1 MTISVPPAQLAR
13 TRDLFR
19 QWPASRSHAPE
30 AEVRSLIGKLS
41 DLCEVIRPGKFTVGR
56 MLNQLGLPPSQW
68 WQDKWKSKLA
78 ANRGARASADGRGRI
93 SLGPEFHAEVE
104 FWRLIA
110 AWDMRP
116 SAGTPE
122 APLYSLYLQRPSY
135 TLWSYASGDALDGYC
150 LESGLWWRLDID
162 ANVRARLRSCK
173 KYRDDISINLLELL
187 GMGSRRGSLSFRRGH
202 FRRTRERVL

>member
-1 MTISVPPAQLAR
+1 M
-13 TRDLFR
+13 RDLLR
-19 QWPASRSHAPE
+19 QWSASRSHAPE
-30 AEVRSLIGKLS
+30 AEVRLLIGKLLY
-41 DLCEVIRPGKFTVGR
+41 LCKVVRPGFFVVDR

-122 APLYSLYLQRPSY
+122 APLYSLYLQRPSS
-135 TLWSYASGDALDGYC
+135 TLWSDASGDAPG
-150 LESGLWWRLDID
+150 G
-162 ANVRARLRSCK
+162 
-173 KYRDDISINLLELL
+173 
-187 GMGSRRGSLSFRRGH
+187 
-202 FRRTRERVL
+202 